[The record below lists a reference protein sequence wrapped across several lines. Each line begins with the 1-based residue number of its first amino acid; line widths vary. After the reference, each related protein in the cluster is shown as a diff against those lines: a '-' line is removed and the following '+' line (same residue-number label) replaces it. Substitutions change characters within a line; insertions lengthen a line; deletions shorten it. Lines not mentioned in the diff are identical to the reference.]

1 MVRSVIIGPSLL
13 ETMMPTVSSDVT
25 DSLSQT
31 RVTFSAKPAPL
42 RHPPV
47 LGPMPKGSQEYMY
60 RKSAVSQY
68 CDSLF

>member
-1 MVRSVIIGPSLL
+1 MVRPVINGPSLL

-31 RVTFSAKPAPL
+31 RVTFQRSRRL
-42 RHPPV
+42 STPPV

-60 RKSAVSQY
+60 RKYSVSQY